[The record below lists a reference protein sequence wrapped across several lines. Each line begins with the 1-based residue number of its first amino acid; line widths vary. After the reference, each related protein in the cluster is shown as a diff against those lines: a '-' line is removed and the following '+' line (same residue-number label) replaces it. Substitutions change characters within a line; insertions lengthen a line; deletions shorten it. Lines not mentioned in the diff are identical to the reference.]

1 MMRRFA
7 LPSALLFALLAA
19 PTGAQ
24 PRDEKAGPAVEFEEL
39 SMIFELN
46 ETDGDA
52 EVVIFAQAF
61 EGMDRFQMLDP
72 AGERR
77 IYLKAMGPEDV
88 GQGEIFVESAEPSIQ
103 AVKRAYPEGV
113 YKFFARTVSGQQVF
127 GRVRLSHR
135 LLPAPSFT
143 PHEEEGLDPD
153 DVVVRWVPVPG
164 AASYQVEIEQD
175 ETGANLTVTVGPDVS
190 SLRIPAGFLQPGTEY
205 EIGVAT
211 ITPRGNVAVAESS
224 FTTAD

>member
-19 PTGAQ
+19 PIGAQ
-24 PRDEKAGPAVEFEEL
+24 PQNEKAGPALEFEDL
-39 SMIFELN
+39 FIKFEVN

-52 EVVIFAQAF
+52 EVLMFAKAP
-61 EGMDRFQMLDP
+61 EGMDRFQVIGP
-72 AGERR
+72 NGERR
-77 IYLKAMGPEDV
+77 VYLQSLGSDDL
-88 GQGEIFVESAEPSIQ
+88 GQAQILVESAEPSIQ
-103 AVKRAYPEGV
+103 AVKRAYPVGV
-113 YKFFARTVSGQQVF
+113 YKFFGRTVSGQQVS
-127 GRVRLSHR
+127 GRVRLSHK

-153 DVVVRWVPVPG
+153 DVVVSWTPVPG
-164 AASYQVEIEQD
+164 AVGYQVEIEQD
-175 ETGANLTVTVGPDVS
+175 EIGANLTMTVGPGVS
-190 SLRIPAGFLQPGTEY
+190 SLPIPAGFLEPGTEY

-211 ITPRGNVAVAESS
+211 ITSQGNVAVAESS